1 MTFDDLKFEIKN
13 DGMWKSKTLIN
24 GLILSIIAGEFAY
37 STPNVNLKNIDDY
50 HRFESAVMD
59 EDGNL
64 YTRKIRTRLLDDVI
78 GYMTREEINELIIE
92 IENYENN

>member
-13 DGMWKSKTLIN
+13 DGMWKSKTIIN
-24 GLILSIIAGEFAY
+24 GLTLSVIAGEFAY
-37 STPNVNLKNIDDY
+37 STPRVNLKNIDDY
-50 HRFESAVMD
+50 HRFEAAVMD
-59 EDGNL
+59 ENGHL